1 VSLFDE
7 AYEAMWKR
15 SDAELRAPAAL
26 SVAGR
31 AGGVGRLSWGRAA
44 STTGRTRGGSHAAPA
59 AAKWP
64 GSRIPTRTFLSIER
78 ER

>member
-26 SVAGR
+26 CGLAEL
-31 AGGVGRLSWGRAA
+31 AELGRLSWGRAVA
-44 STTGRTRGGSHAAPA
+44 DFEF
-59 AAKWP
+59 
-64 GSRIPTRTFLSIER
+64 PTFSARQ
-78 ER
+78 